1 MPTRWLRWAPR
12 RLLYRRGV
20 PTRSAR
26 DLAATVSNRLGFSG
40 IVLLAALACDLVII
54 ASAALDSTGP
64 RGEDL
69 WLLPGIVALSACA
82 LWGRR
87 MPLPAG
93 LVGSAVL
100 VLSSFLI
107 MASDTFSY
115 SAVLEG
121 ITFAETVAGV
131 ELVYFAVLR
140 LSPLVATAVTTLLAL
155 ATVTAT
161 VVRAEMWV
169 YGGSLAATIFAGG
182 VLLLL
187 AVVAAAVQRGPGLGR
202 RQDSA
207 FAVVLKRQWP
217 LVSVL
222 AVILFLETFY
232 AAAARGFGVF
242 VLLCSFGT
250 AVVAVLASRIPAWSA
265 VYYSVLV
272 VMAGAVRWITG
283 AGYTYADLYGMPVS
297 QIVSGMVVVVLVVRH
312 ETPKRAAWLIALQS
326 SAVAL
331 VTIANRPFMN
341 FPAVRTLFVAA
352 LLVLGI
358 SVAVGMFLR
367 ARDSERAQVVA
378 SAVSDAQTT
387 ERMALARELHDVV
400 AHHVTGIVVQAQAA
414 RMLAEQNPVV
424 VVDALE
430 QIERAGTDA
439 MTAMRRLV
447 RSMRGDAPSGTSEFS
462 EQATTDLAADLRRL
476 VETGNHGVPTR
487 LDLDVPEDLPAEVA
501 RSALRI
507 VQESLTNIGKH
518 AEGATR
524 ADVSVRAVGAELHIR
539 VADNGDGGAGRR
551 HRAERP
557 SEDSGYGLVG
567 MRERVDLLR
576 GQLRAGPSPDGG
588 WLVEVAI
595 PLASPGQ
602 HTPSLGEAGRKD
614 AE

>member
-1 MPTRWLRWAPR
+1 M
-12 RLLYRRGV
+12 
-20 PTRSAR
+20 SK
-26 DLAATVSNRLGFSG
+26 RLGLPG
-40 IVLLAALACDLVII
+40 IILLAALLCDLVIVGT
-54 ASAALDSTGP
+54 AAFDSTGP

-69 WLLPGIVALSACA
+69 LLLPGIAALSACA
-82 LWGRR
+82 VWAQRR
-87 MPLPAG
+87 PFPAG
-93 LVGSAVL
+93 VTGAGVL
-100 VLSSFLI
+100 LLSSGLI
-107 MASDTFSY
+107 VASGTISY
-115 SAVLEG
+115 TAVFED

-131 ELVYFAVLR
+131 QLVYFAVLT
-140 LSPLVATAVTTLLAL
+140 LSPLAATTVTTVLVL

-161 VVRAEMWV
+161 VVRSQMWY
-169 YGGSLAATIFAGG
+169 YGDTLGATTFAGG
-182 VLLLL
+182 VVLVLT
-187 AVVAAAVQRGPGLGR
+187 VSAAIFQRGPHKR
-202 RQDSA
+202 RKKDSTLT
-207 FAVVLKRQWP
+207 VLMKRQWP

-222 AVILFLETFY
+222 AAILFLETFY
-232 AAAARGFGVF
+232 AAGAHGFGAF
-242 VLLCSFGT
+242 ILLCSVGT
-250 AVVAVLASRIPAWSA
+250 AVVAIVASRTPAWA
-265 VYYSVLV
+265 VVYYSAFV
-272 VMAGAVRWITG
+272 VMAGAVRFLTG
-283 AGYTYADLYGMPVS
+283 AGYAYANLYGMPLS

-312 ETPKRAAWLIALQS
+312 ETPKRATWLIALQS
-326 SAVAL
+326 SAVAV
-331 VTIANRPFMN
+331 VTVTNTAFLT
-341 FPAVRTLFVAA
+341 FADVRTLFVTA

-358 SVAVGMFLR
+358 CVAVGMFFR

-378 SAVSDAQTT
+378 AAVSDAQTT

-414 RMLAEQNPVV
+414 RMLAERNPAV
-424 VVDALE
+424 VVDALA

-447 RSMRGDAPSGTSEFS
+447 RSMRGDAPSGASEFS

-487 LDLDVPEDLPAEVA
+487 LDLAVPEDLPAEVA

-507 VQESLTNIGKH
+507 VQESLTNVGKH
-518 AEGATR
+518 AKGATR

-576 GQLRAGPSPDGG
+576 GRLRAGPSPDGG